1 MDRFTYRDGVLYVED
16 VAVEDIAAR
25 FGTPVY
31 VYSHGTLVTHLR
43 QVADAFADLAPLICF
58 SVKALSNIHLLR
70 GLAAAGAGVD
80 VVSGGELYRALLAGV
95 PAQRIVFAGVGKSDE
110 ELRYAVRSGIR
121 CVNVE
126 SEGEMRALARA
137 AAECRMPAGAAVR
150 VNPDVAVG
158 SRTPAKT
165 TTGRRGGKFGI
176 DLDRVHEVYRLAV
189 DDEWLRPEGLHFHLG
204 SPVFHPRAYGDAVD
218 KVLTVT
224 EKLTADGAPV
234 PTINIGGGF
243 PADYE
248 GSGVPGWS
256 DFAAVIAPKLR
267 SFVAAGGT
275 VVMEPGRSIAANA
288 GVLLASVRYLKTSG
302 SRNVVITDT
311 GMSHLI
317 RTAFYDTFHFLWPA
331 RPRNGLSPVG
341 RTGEHDQPDLARYDV
356 AGPLCESSDYL
367 AKDRLLPSLRP
378 GDVLAIFTA
387 GAYGMTMASHY
398 NSLPRPAEVLVD
410 GGDVR
415 LIRRRETYEDLV
427 SAEVDAEA
435 GPAAAGT
442 TKPA

>member
-16 VAVEDIAAR
+16 VAVEDVAAR

-43 QVADAFADLAPLICF
+43 QVADAFAELAPLICF
-58 SVKALSNIHLLR
+58 SVKALSNVHLLR
-70 GLAAAGAGVD
+70 DLAQAGAGVD
-80 VVSGGELYRALLAGV
+80 VVSGGELYRALLAQV
-95 PAQRIVFAGVGKSDE
+95 PADRIVFAGVGKSDD

-126 SEGEMRALARA
+126 SDGEMRALGRA
-137 AAECRMPAGAAVR
+137 AAECQIQAGAAVR

-176 DLDRVHEVYRLAV
+176 DLEQVRDVYLLAV
-189 DDEWLRPEGLHFHLG
+189 AHEWLRPEGLHFHLG
-204 SPVFHPRAYGDAVD
+204 SPIFHPEAYGEAVD
-218 KVLTVT
+218 KVLAVA
-224 EKLTADGAPV
+224 EKLMADGAPV
-234 PTINIGGGF
+234 PAINIGGGF
-243 PADYE
+243 PADYD
-248 GSGVPGWS
+248 GSGVPDWS
-256 DFAAVIAPKLR
+256 DFAAVITPKLR
-267 SFVAAGGT
+267 SFVAAGGR
-275 VVMEPGRSIAANA
+275 VVLEPGRSIAANA
-288 GVLLASVRYLKTSG
+288 GVLLTRVRYLKTSG
-302 SRNVVITDT
+302 VQNVAIADA

-317 RTAFYDTFHFLWPA
+317 RTAFYDTFHFMWPV
-331 RPRNGLSPVG
+331 RPRDGLCPVS
-341 RTGEHDQPDLARYDV
+341 RTTYHDQPGLRRYDV

-367 AKDRLLPSLRP
+367 AKDRLLPPLAA
-378 GDVLAIFTA
+378 GDVLAVFTA

-410 GGDVR
+410 GGGVR

-427 SAEVDAEA
+427 CAEVETESAMSA
-435 GPAAAGT
+435 NPA
-442 TKPA
+442 

>member
-16 VAVEDIAAR
+16 VAVEDVAAR

-43 QVADAFADLAPLICF
+43 QVADAFAELAPLICF
-58 SVKALSNIHLLR
+58 SVKALSNVHLLR
-70 GLAAAGAGVD
+70 DLAQAGAGVD
-80 VVSGGELYRALLAGV
+80 VVSGGELYRALLAQV
-95 PAQRIVFAGVGKSDE
+95 PADRIVFAGVGKSDD

-126 SEGEMRALARA
+126 SDGEMRALGRA
-137 AAECRMPAGAAVR
+137 AAECRIQAGAAVR

-176 DLDRVHEVYRLAV
+176 DLEQVRDVYLLAV
-189 DDEWLRPEGLHFHLG
+189 AHEWLRPEGLHFHLG
-204 SPVFHPRAYGDAVD
+204 SPIFHPEAYGEAVD
-218 KVLTVT
+218 KVLAVA
-224 EKLTADGAPV
+224 EKLMADGAPV
-234 PTINIGGGF
+234 PAINIGGGF
-243 PADYE
+243 PADYD
-248 GSGVPGWS
+248 GSGVPDWS
-256 DFAAVIAPKLR
+256 DFAAVITPKLR
-267 SFVAAGGT
+267 SFVAAGGR
-275 VVMEPGRSIAANA
+275 VVLEPGRSIAANA
-288 GVLLASVRYLKTSG
+288 GVLLTRVRYLKTSG
-302 SRNVVITDT
+302 VQNVAIADA

-317 RTAFYDTFHFLWPA
+317 RTAFYDTFHFMWPV
-331 RPRNGLSPVG
+331 RPRDGLCPVS
-341 RTGEHDQPDLARYDV
+341 RTTYHDQPGLRRYDV

-367 AKDRLLPSLRP
+367 AKDRLLPPLAA
-378 GDVLAIFTA
+378 GDVLAVFTA

-410 GGDVR
+410 GGGVR

-427 SAEVDAEA
+427 YAEVETGSTMSAN
-435 GPAAAGT
+435 PA
-442 TKPA
+442 